1 MDLAR
6 YAELFR
12 TESREHLAEIETAL
26 LALERDGD
34 PAHIAVLFRST
45 HTIKGMAASMGYR
58 AVEHLSHGLETL
70 LDALR
75 SGARTVDADV
85 IALLFDGTDALA
97 QSVNDA
103 VEGRG
108 HVPSSPGLALLE
120 RLSSAVDTT
129 AATARSSL
137 PDPTAARHGT
147 ASPPNGPQTAATP
160 VATPVAVQVATL
172 PDPMLAPA
180 LLPQDLGSLELSDSM
195 VAAPAAMAE
204 RLIEIRLSPDAALKG
219 VRALMVL
226 GRLEALGTVRSMNPA
241 QHTWNDDSFDG
252 TFTIA
257 LGTSSDDAIIEAAV
271 RAAGDVARVTVRQP
285 AAGQRERETLRHVRI
300 DLRRLDTLLDLV
312 GELVITRDRL
322 VRTTDT
328 LSDCSVDRAAGAR
341 RETDSAVTARALA
354 DRAQAERVLGTVVHD
369 TARLISALQEEVL
382 RTRMVPVGQVFDRF
396 PRLVRDVARDLGKDL
411 MFVTEGRD
419 IELDRSLLDAIGDPI
434 VHLLRNAIDHGIELP
449 DARRRAGKPPKGRLI
464 LRATRDRAAVVV
476 QVEDDGGGIDR
487 DAVLARAQAQGLV
500 DADVTS
506 LSDDGLLRILA
517 RSGFSTAASV
527 TSVSGRGVGIDVVA
541 NRVRALGGALELATV
556 TGRGS
561 MFTLRLPVTLA
572 IVRALL
578 VNIGGET
585 YALPASHVIEALEYD
600 PATLLTLRGQETVT
614 LRDDVI
620 PLLRMRSRFGLAQ
633 DCDEGTHVVM
643 VEAAGRHTALQV
655 DALIGQ
661 QDVVVKPYDAVHGAE
676 TLFAGATI
684 LGDGTPALI
693 VDVGSLT

>member
-12 TESREHLAEIETAL
+12 TESREHLAEIDTAL

-34 PAHIAVLFRST
+34 SAQVAVLFRST
-45 HTIKGMAASMGYR
+45 HTIKGMAASMGYS
-58 AVEHLSHGLETL
+58 AVEQISHGLETL

-75 SGARTVDADV
+75 SGARALDADV
-85 IALLFDGTDALA
+85 IALLFDGSDALS
-97 QSVNDA
+97 QSVNEA

-108 HVPSSPGLALLE
+108 NVPGASAKALLE
-120 RLSSAVDTT
+120 RLSSAVESAPNTRSAH
-129 AATARSSL
+129 AATVAHAPL
-137 PDPTAARHGT
+137 PHSGNAQDHLLG
-147 ASPPNGPQTAATP
+147 AS
-160 VATPVAVQVATL
+160 
-172 PDPMLAPA
+172 
-180 LLPQDLGSLELSDSM
+180 LLPQDLGSLELSDA
-195 VAAPAAMAE
+195 VAAPAAQMTE

-226 GRLEALGTVRSMNPA
+226 GRLESLGTVRSINPA

-257 LGTSSDDAIIEAAV
+257 LGTTRDDAALESAV
-271 RAAGDVARVTVRQP
+271 RAAGEVSRVTVRQP
-285 AAGQRERETLRHVRI
+285 VTGQRERETLRHVRI

-322 VRTTDT
+322 IRT
-328 LSDCSVDRAAGAR
+328 SDAVG
-341 RETDSAVTARALA
+341 DSAADRSSGNHAERTGA
-354 DRAQAERVLGTVVHD
+354 DRALGTVVHD
-369 TARLISALQEEVL
+369 TARLITALQEEVL

-396 PRLVRDVARDLGKDL
+396 PRLVRDVARDLGKDIT
-411 MFVTEGRD
+411 FVTEGRE

-434 VHLLRNAIDHGIELP
+434 VHLLRNAIDHGIESP
-449 DARRRAGKPPKGRLI
+449 EVRRKAGKSPKGRLI
-464 LRATRDRAAVVV
+464 LRAARDRAAVVV
-476 QVEDDGGGIDR
+476 QVEDDGGGINR

-500 DADVTS
+500 DGDVTT
-506 LSDDGLLRILA
+506 LGDDGLLRILSRA
-517 RSGFSTAASV
+517 GFSTASAV

-541 NRVRALGGALELATV
+541 SRVRALGGALELSTV
-556 TGRGS
+556 SGRGS

-578 VNIGGET
+578 VKVGAET

-600 PATLLTLRGQETVT
+600 SAALITLRGQEAIT

-620 PLLRMRSRFGLAQ
+620 PLLRLRARFGLPRE
-633 DCDEGTHVVM
+633 CDEGTHVVM
-643 VEAAGRHTALQV
+643 VEAAGRQTALEV
-655 DALIGQ
+655 DSLIGQ
-661 QDVVVKPYDAVHGAE
+661 QDIVVKPYDAVNGAE

-693 VDVGSLT
+693 VDLGSLT